1 VANPQ
6 DTRILVDDALW
17 LDLVHQG
24 YRPGLGVIWFYK
36 ADLDPAV
43 TKTMPDG
50 WRDLDFVVASPTVRR
65 DAVDLPNV
73 KAAMEHSTPVATFG
87 KGPDRIEIRQ
97 VTGSTATTAGTGTGG
112 SAGGSR

>member
-1 VANPQ
+1 
-6 DTRILVDDALW
+6 
-17 LDLVHQG
+17 
-24 YRPGLGVIWFYK
+24 
-36 ADLDPAV
+36 V
-43 TKTMPDG
+43 TKTIPGG